1 MNNQF
6 QRYGCKMEDADLTK
20 EGNLGYWRAGSPE
33 ECEEQVLA
41 KGADGFVWCKR
52 EQCPQ
57 T

>member
-1 MNNQF
+1 
-6 QRYGCKMEDADLTK
+6 MEDADLTK